1 LKLYYA
7 PTSPYARKVRMV
19 VIEKGLQD
27 RVETVVAIPYEGPPA
42 LQAAN
47 PLGKVPALVTDDGRA
62 IFDSPVICA
71 YLNSLASEQ
80 ALIPDGSERW
90 RVLTNE
96 ALCDGI
102 LDAALGIVMEGRR
115 PEAQRSP
122 DWLDRWPTAILRSL
136 DAVEAKISGF
146 EGDLTIAQLCL
157 GAALGYLDFR
167 LPDLSWRSGR
177 PNTKAWFD
185 AFSRR
190 ESMIETNP
198 EKA

>member
-1 LKLYYA
+1 
-7 PTSPYARKVRMV
+7 M
-19 VIEKGLQD
+19 
-27 RVETVVAIPYEGPPA
+27 
-42 LQAAN
+42 QAAN
-47 PLGKVPALVTDDGRA
+47 PLGKVPALVTDEGRA

-71 YLNSLASEQ
+71 YLDSLASEP
-80 ALIPDGSERW
+80 ALIPDGPKRW
-90 RVLTNE
+90 TVLTNE

-122 DWLDRWPTAILRSL
+122 DWLDRWPAAILRSL

-157 GAALGYLDFR
+157 GATLGYLDFR
-167 LPDLSWRSGR
+167 LPDLSWRNGR
-177 PNTKAWFD
+177 PNIKAWFD
-185 AFSRR
+185 AFSQR

-198 EKA
+198 ENA